1 MNIESAKYV
10 KPLNEDGTVNS
21 KANAYSILLVTNG
34 REVLVPLTSGNRYYR
49 EIMRQVD
56 AGKLTIKDAD

>member
-21 KANAYSILLVTNG
+21 EANAYSILLVTNG
-34 REVLVPLTSGNRYYR
+34 REVIVPLTSGNRYYR
-49 EIMRQVD
+49 EIMRQVED
-56 AGKLTIKDAD
+56 GELTIADAD